1 MSSPQITPVGAA
13 DLAELLVLMRG
24 YCDFYEV
31 APADEDL
38 RALAQTLIDH
48 PETAGIQLIAR
59 GDDGAAIGFATIYWS
74 YSTLSA
80 GPIGVMNDLYAD
92 PAARAGGVGGAL
104 IRACEAE
111 CVARGVPVLEW
122 ETAPDNQRAQSVYDR
137 FGAERS
143 TWLSY
148 TLAVTPR

>member
-1 MSSPQITPVGAA
+1 MTTPPAPRIAGVGAS
-13 DLAELLVLMRG
+13 DLGELLVLMRG

-80 GPIGVMNDLYAD
+80 GPIGVMNDLYVD
-92 PAARAGGVGGAL
+92 PAARAAGV
-104 IRACEAE
+104 R
-111 CVARGVPVLEW
+111 
-122 ETAPDNQRAQSVYDR
+122 
-137 FGAERS
+137 
-143 TWLSY
+143 
-148 TLAVTPR
+148 TP